1 MLTYNHNIITHNDKW
16 FNEYIGHP
24 EPVYHVYTS
33 GQGGQV
39 IATPNSGK
47 YGTYVTLSNTP
58 ASGYEFES
66 YSITG
71 APWYNRESFY
81 IQHNDAYVEGHFRN
95 LYPPLQPYT
104 LRLQYELGY
113 TPVISTSANG
123 EESYGSLVQ
132 RSVSPNIWDWTYED
146 SRWSG
151 HYTSAYDD
159 GSILPRAGSDVGNRI
174 GHNTHLLKILGG
186 NTTGVTDFQA
196 LCGYAINLD
205 YVALFD
211 TSAATNLNNM
221 FAYCKSLESIPLFD
235 LSSADF
241 LMHFLAGCNKLTEI
255 PLFNTSNARYLM
267 YFNWGYPYESIP
279 PDYSPELYS
288 KVTTLPDYDI
298 SSCTRCD
305 SMFGYLINVSDGQ
318 SITNMYNKLHAKAE
332 AESWNYIQYQQ
343 AFYQCGYYIRRNYQT
358 ETDEY
363 IFASES
369 ARQAINNIPT
379 IWGGL
384 KS

>member
-58 ASGYEFES
+58 ASGYVFES

-104 LRLQYELGY
+104 LRLQYDLGV
-113 TPVISTSANG
+113 TPVITSYNG
-123 EESYGSLVQ
+123 VQYGSLVQ
-132 RSVSPNIWDWTYED
+132 RSVSPNIWDWTYEN
-146 SRWSG
+146 SNWSG
-151 HYTSAYDD
+151 PQSAYSDS
-159 GSILPRAGSDVGNRI
+159 SILPRAGSDVGNRN

-186 NTTGVTDFQA
+186 NTTGVTEFTS
-196 LCGYAINLD
+196 LCNCAFNLN

-211 TSAATNLNNM
+211 TSAATKLGNM
-221 FAYCKSLESIPLFD
+221 FEFCESLESVPLFD
-235 LSSADF
+235 TSNADY
-241 LMHFLAGCNKLTEI
+241 LDHFICGCVKLTEI
-255 PLFNTSNARYLM
+255 PLFDTSNARYLN
-267 YFNWGYPYESIP
+267 YLADGTLYGTHPSPSFE
-279 PDYSPELYS
+279 PELYS
-288 KVTTLPDYDI
+288 KVATLPDLDI
-298 SSCTRCD
+298 SNCTRCD
-305 SMFGYLINVSDGQ
+305 RMFAYLIHVTDGQ
-318 SITNMYNKLHAKAE
+318 SITNMYNKLHDKAV
-332 AESWNYIQYQQ
+332 AQSWTENRYSA
-343 AFYQCGYYIRRNYQT
+343 AFLNCGYYTKYNFQT
-358 ETDEY
+358 QSDEIVY
-363 IFASES
+363 ASDS
-369 ARQAINNIPT
+369 VRQAINNIPT
-379 IWGGL
+379 SWGGL